1 MVRELAADLVWQP
14 SLLDGLEVAA
24 ARRHELGHGAW
35 VDIAPGWCAGA
46 EELFARLLAET
57 PWGGPRRVRMY
68 DRVVSEPRLTHRWP
82 LAEAPPDL
90 AAMARELSARYG
102 VEFTQVGANLYRDG
116 ADSVAWHGDR
126 VARELPSA
134 VVALVSLG
142 AVRPFRLRPAGGGPS
157 VGLHAGPGRPA
168 RDGRHVPAHLAA
180 QRAQEPAR
188 SGRASACSSAT
199 PTRSDGCARPRLR
212 GCAGSA

>member
-1 MVRELAADLVWQP
+1 MVRDLAADLVWQP
-14 SLLDGLEVAA
+14 SLLAGLEVAA

-35 VDIAPGWCAGA
+35 VDIAPGWCASA

-142 AVRPFRLRPAGGGPS
+142 AVRPFRLRPTGGGPS
-157 VGLHAGPGRPA
+157 VGFTPGPGDLLVMGGTCQRTWQHSVPKTRA
-168 RDGRHVPAHLAA
+168 VGPRMSVQFRHAYEV
-180 QRAQEPAR
+180 
-188 SGRASACSSAT
+188 
-199 PTRSDGCARPRLR
+199 
-212 GCAGSA
+212 

>member
-1 MVRELAADLVWQP
+1 MVRDLAADLVWQP

-35 VDIAPGWCAGA
+35 VDIAPGWCASA

-126 VARELPSA
+126 VAASCRRRSWRW
-134 VVALVSLG
+134 S
-142 AVRPFRLRPAGGGPS
+142 RW
-157 VGLHAGPGRPA
+157 
-168 RDGRHVPAHLAA
+168 VPCG
-180 QRAQEPAR
+180 R
-188 SGRASACSSAT
+188 SGCGPRAV
-199 PTRSDGCARPRLR
+199 ARPSGSPR
-212 GCAGSA
+212 GRATCS